1 MTARKVCLALMKLG
15 FSPGDIAVMPY
26 GEAMEYLEAFS
37 DIVHPDKPGKTY
49 RVMRR
54 KTERNNP

>member
-1 MTARKVCLALMKLG
+1 
-15 FSPGDIAVMPY
+15 MPY